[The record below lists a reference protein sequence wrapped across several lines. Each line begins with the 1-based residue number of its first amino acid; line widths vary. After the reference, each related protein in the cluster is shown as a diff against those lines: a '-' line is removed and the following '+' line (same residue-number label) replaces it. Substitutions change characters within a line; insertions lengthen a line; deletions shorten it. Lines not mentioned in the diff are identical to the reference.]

1 MQKNRLTT
9 ALMTTLVGGL
19 SMVACSGSEPAS
31 RPHLQYPETAQVDHV
46 DNYHGVEVPDPYR
59 WLEDD
64 VRESEEVR
72 QWVDDQNEL
81 TFAYLETIPERRRIA
96 ERLTELWDY
105 EKYSLPEK
113 EGGHYFYE
121 YNDGLQ
127 NQYVVFLQQ
136 SLDMEPELLL
146 DPNTW
151 SEDGTVALSSFY
163 PSPDGRY
170 FAYTI
175 QDGGSDWRTVRILDL
190 DSREILDD
198 ELAWLKFTRLAWLAD
213 GSGFFYSRYPEPE
226 SGEKFQV
233 LATQQTLYFH
243 QVGQDQTEDAVA
255 YSRPDH
261 PDWSFRPQ
269 VSDDGSYLII
279 TISKGTDSR
288 YQVVYRDLE
297 APDTESV
304 TLIEGFEYDYS
315 FVGNQGSEFF
325 LRTNNGAPM
334 GKLIGIDVTR
344 PDPTDWREI
353 SPESDHVLV
362 EVNLVGGHFIAEY
375 LRDARSEVKIHA
387 IDGQEIRTVSLPGIG
402 SASGFEGTVDD
413 PETFY
418 SYSSFNTPPTFYR
431 YDVVMGESAVF
442 KETRVPFDP
451 ADYTVEQVFYNTQ
464 DGTRVPMFISH
475 RRGSERDGNQPT
487 LLYGYGGFDISLRP
501 SFRITRLA
509 WVEMG
514 GVYAVANLRGGGEYG
529 EAWHQAGTKLEK
541 QNVFDDFIAAGEYLI
556 AEGYTRPEKLA
567 ILGGSNGGLLVGAV
581 TNQRPDLFAAA
592 LPAVGVMDML
602 RFHQFTAGRFW
613 VDDYGS
619 SEDPDEFRALY
630 AYSPYHNI
638 TAGTAYPAVLA
649 TTADTDDR
657 VVPGHS
663 FKYMAALQKAHSGEA
678 PVLIR
683 IETRAGHGSG
693 KPTDKAINEYTDQ
706 WAFLVEN
713 LGMELPD
720 GYGSGQS
727 H

>member
-1 MQKNRLTT
+1 
-9 ALMTTLVGGL
+9 MTTLVGGL

-31 RPHLQYPETAQVDHV
+31 RPHLQYPETAQVDQV

-663 FKYMAALQKAHSGEA
+663 FKYMAALQKAQSGEA